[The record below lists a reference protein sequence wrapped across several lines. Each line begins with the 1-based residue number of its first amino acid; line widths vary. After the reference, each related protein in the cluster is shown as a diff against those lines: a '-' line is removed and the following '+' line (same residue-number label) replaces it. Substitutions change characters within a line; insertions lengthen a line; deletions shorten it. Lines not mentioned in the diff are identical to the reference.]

1 MKKAFLL
8 MICFG
13 VVFGMAVSVQAFE
26 FGVRGHYWFPELSGT
41 LKVDESAISGDTL
54 NLESD
59 LGLDDESYPIIEG
72 FVGLGNHHLSL
83 SYYNAD
89 YSGTNTLTE
98 TITFAGE
105 TFAVDEQVSSSLEY
119 SVFDFMYQYDLLD
132 LENILAGFSLGAV
145 GRIKL
150 FDGEVEIK
158 SSTPSESESESFTA
172 PIPMLGLNLHLGIL
186 ADLLEGRVLATGM
199 TYGGGTIFD
208 GQAEISLT
216 PFPFLD
222 IHGGYRIFFIDV
234 DADDVEFD
242 YDTSGPYAAVTLSF

>member
-1 MKKAFLL
+1 
-8 MICFG
+8 
-13 VVFGMAVSVQAFE
+13 
-26 FGVRGHYWFPELSGT
+26 
-41 LKVDESAISGDTL
+41 
-54 NLESD
+54 
-59 LGLDDESYPIIEG
+59 
-72 FVGLGNHHLSL
+72 
-83 SYYNAD
+83 
-89 YSGTNTLTE
+89 
-98 TITFAGE
+98 
-105 TFAVDEQVSSSLEY
+105 
-119 SVFDFMYQYDLLD
+119 MYQYDLLD

-158 SSTPSESESESFTA
+158 SFTPPESESESFTA

-186 ADLLEGRVLATGM
+186 ADLLEARVLATGM
-199 TYGGGTIFD
+199 GYGGGTIFD

-222 IHGGYRIFFIDV
+222 IHGGYRIFSIDV